1 MRGSYE
7 SEATGLWAWDEF
19 DVWEP
24 LSGVGECSGGEVCDG
39 ELNWKD
45 VEVLQGEEGSADGG
59 VGNVDGW
66 DGSGSGRVES
76 GDGEVFQFIGD
87 SAGTNVN
94 AAIGGFREDEVGE
107 ELGGCF
113 AVDLGGEML
122 GWLGDEVAKGFSE
135 MLADCRGGSEGLDD
149 RGVGIV
155 VDDLLEIR
163 FVGSEVEFVGGHRR

>member
-1 MRGSYE
+1 MN
-7 SEATGLWAWDEF
+7 
-19 DVWEP
+19 WE
-24 LSGVGECSGGEVCDG
+24 
-39 ELNWKD
+39 N
-45 VEVLQGEEGSADGG
+45 VEVLQSEEGSSDGR
-59 VGNVDGW
+59 VGDVDWG

-87 SAGTNVN
+87 SAWSDVN
-94 AAIGGFREDEVGE
+94 TAISGFAEDEVGK
-107 ELGGCF
+107 ELGGGF
-113 AVDLGGEML
+113 SVNVGSEML